1 MPNQPTF
8 FSAGLCRTLQ
18 SQLMDLIAGRGGS
31 PPHLLPLLVSYH
43 YTVPS
48 RARGRERVR
57 DTIMTKSPRRGRS
70 ASFQL
75 APAGPS
81 PRSCMHGQARQPGSQ
96 GRNWDEHAR
105 PQLESR
111 LEKATSRNRHICQVI
126 SLEPPGIS
134 GLLASR
140 FFSHTTVS
148 LCCAFVH
155 LRIWHLQI
163 YRIPSGAIGH

>member
-1 MPNQPTF
+1 
-8 FSAGLCRTLQ
+8 
-18 SQLMDLIAGRGGS
+18 MDLIAGRGGS
-31 PPHLLPLLVSYH
+31 PSHLLPLLVSYH

-48 RARGRERVR
+48 KARGRERVR
-57 DTIMTKSPRRGRS
+57 DTIMTKSARGDGARLFSLPR
-70 ASFQL
+70 L
-75 APAGPS
+75 A
-81 PRSCMHGQARQPGSQ
+81 RRPGLAWTGQ

-105 PQLESR
+105 TQLKSQ
-111 LEKATSRNRHICQVI
+111 LEKATSRNRHICQII

-140 FFSHTTVS
+140 FFSHTTVN

-163 YRIPSGAIGH
+163 YRIPSGAMGH